1 MNPLAAAPRPAC
13 GEPRFVPGDRVRVL
27 DLPRPGHVRTPHYV
41 RHKVGTVVEYTGLF
55 LNPEDLAYGRCSGP
69 AVNGYRVVFDQSHL
83 WRDYRGSGSD
93 RLFIELYEHWLERA

>member
-1 MNPLAAAPRPAC
+1 MNPLATPPASVC
-13 GEPRFVPGDRVRVL
+13 NGPRFAPGDRVRVL
-27 DLPRPGHVRTPHYV
+27 DLPRGGHVRTPHYV
-41 RHKVGTVVEYTGLF
+41 RRKVGTVVEYTGLF

-83 WRDYRGSGSD
+83 WSDYRGSGRD